1 MDIKKIYFD
10 MDGVLAD
17 FDRGVREL
25 CNMDPLPQSEDQPV
39 GYDDEL
45 WSKVR
50 EAGHFYDKLEIIPG
64 SKELFDYVY
73 NKYGDKCE
81 ILTGVPKPRRDIT
94 TAGDDKISWVRRLLS
109 KNIKVN
115 IVWREDKPDYCTGKD
130 CILIDDYELNIREW
144 ENCGGT
150 GLLFTDAFNVLK
162 MIKELEIM

>member
-1 MDIKKIYFD
+1 

-17 FDRGVREL
+17 FDRGVKEL

-81 ILTGVPKPRRDIT
+81 ILTGVPKPRRGIT

-109 KNIKVN
+109 EEIKVN
-115 IVWREDKPDYCTGKD
+115 IVWREDKPDYCTGKN

-150 GLLFTDAFNVLK
+150 GLLFSDAFDVLDR
-162 MIKELEIM
+162 IKKLELS